1 MTAMAQ
7 TSGQG
12 RDTLGRFFDFGL
24 GIFNTVIDR
33 DNVQAELALAR
44 ETRLAEEQRA
54 AEAQARREAASM
66 GAGVSI
72 DNNMLLLAGGAIV
85 AALIISRL

>member
-1 MTAMAQ
+1 MTA
-7 TSGQG
+7 TSQSQG

-44 ETRLAEEQRA
+44 ETRLAEERRE
-54 AEAQARREAASM
+54 AETQSRREAAAIPSV
-66 GAGVSI
+66 GGI
-72 DNNMLLLAGGAIV
+72 DSNMLLIGGAAIV
-85 AALIISRL
+85 AALAISRL